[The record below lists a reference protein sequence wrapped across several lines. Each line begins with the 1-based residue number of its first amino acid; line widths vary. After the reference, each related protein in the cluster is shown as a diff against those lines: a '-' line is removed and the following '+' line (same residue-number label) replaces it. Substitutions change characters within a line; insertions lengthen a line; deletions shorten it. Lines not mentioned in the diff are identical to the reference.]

1 LAHHVAEPN
10 WVKPAK
16 PAKSAK
22 DGDCFGWAAMA
33 LPVTDDCTDLAAH
46 GAGDRHAFGRL
57 YDRHAA
63 VVLSFCR
70 RGAGRVGDQS
80 EDAMQETFLRAHR
93 KLDQVNDCRGFRSW
107 LLTIAGYVSRER
119 RRSAARYAAHV
130 NTAAAPSLLAG
141 RAELTPHQHAA
152 HADDLARLSVALDQ
166 LPDDERLAIHLQY
179 LEHDPVLA
187 ARAAL
192 GLSRSGFYKLLARA
206 REHLARIMSVEA
218 AA

>member
-1 LAHHVAEPN
+1 
-10 WVKPAK
+10 
-16 PAKSAK
+16 
-22 DGDCFGWAAMA
+22 MA
-33 LPVTDDCTDLAAH
+33 LTVTDDCTDLAAH

-70 RGAGRVGDQS
+70 RGAGRVSDES
-80 EDAMQETFLRAHR
+80 EDAMQETFLRAHS
-93 KLDQVNDCRGFRSW
+93 KLDQVTDCRGFRSW
-107 LLTIAGYVSRER
+107 LLTIAGFVSRER
-119 RRSAARYAAHV
+119 RRSTARYRAHV
-130 NTAAAPSLLAG
+130 NTTDGAPALLAG
-141 RAELTPHQHAA
+141 HAEPTPHQHAA
-152 HADDLARLSVALDQ
+152 HADDLARLSAALDQ

-179 LEHDPVLA
+179 LEHDPVHA
-187 ARAAL
+187 AQAAL